1 LRFGGNCYG
10 HFTET
15 WKYWQ
20 RDYPGVHSIDIIDRN
35 PFKDKQKPKGPAEEN
50 PHRNCCYDFSNKV
63 WIGPDGDLCECSLC
77 DPESV
82 PDIENDI
89 LEIYSEE
96 EPTEPEDIQEIPFE
110 VETRKYNSM
119 EPEVNTTDLERDS
132 SELNFMHKRVL
143 SVVESLKSHNKPLT
157 VDNINGYL
165 RIPVTVLLSIL
176 DQLTIIGYL
185 ERGDNPNDY
194 LGVRD

>member
-1 LRFGGNCYG
+1 
-10 HFTET
+10 
-15 WKYWQ
+15 
-20 RDYPGVHSIDIIDRN
+20 
-35 PFKDKQKPKGPAEEN
+35 
-50 PHRNCCYDFSNKV
+50 
-63 WIGPDGDLCECSLC
+63 LC